1 MTDSSDYRKYLDK
14 CFESVEES
22 QKLRQI
28 GINAQFR
35 DVSHVLGEIKDH
47 LARQNGSIAKLQE
60 ESLKRQLVVDEF
72 HNFKDK
78 FVWMKNKWY
87 LLLLGLLLVILTI
100 NVLYDFGAIDKI
112 VEKLV
117 NKI

>member
-1 MTDSSDYRKYLDK
+1 MTVSRDYRKYLDK
-14 CFESVEES
+14 CFELVEEK
-22 QKLRQI
+22 QRLRQT

-35 DVSHVLGEIKDH
+35 DVNHVLGEIKDH

-60 ESLKRQLVVDEF
+60 ESNNRQLAVDEF
-72 HNFKDK
+72 HDFKSK

-87 LLLLGLLLVILTI
+87 FLLLGLLLVILTV
-100 NVLYDFGAIDKI
+100 NVLYDLGAIDKI
-112 VEKLV
+112 IEKLV